1 MVKKELIERSPI
13 RILEKSTHGG
23 LGKGNLGV
31 IAARKGVGKTA
42 VLVHLATDQLFQS
55 KHVIHVSFS
64 SDTSHIIDWYEDIFR
79 EITRRYNLE
88 EAMRVHNE
96 IIRNRV
102 IMNFNQDGIGVG
114 QVVKSLK
121 AMIDDGGFRA
131 DVVVVDT
138 FDFVKAKSDDIATF
152 KSFAEEAGI
161 EIWISATL
169 PAGPSATDE
178 NGYPSTLSS
187 VMATVSVLVLLVP
200 KEGFVHLELAKDH
213 DTAIKSDM
221 HLKLDPKILLI
232 AREDS

>member
-31 IAARKGVGKTA
+31 IAAKKGVGKTA
-42 VLVHLATDQLFQS
+42 VLVHLATDQLFQG

-64 SDTSHIIDWYEDIFR
+64 SDTSHIVDWYEDIFS

-114 QVVKSLK
+114 QIVKSLK

-138 FDFVKAKSDDIATF
+138 FDFAKAKSDDIATF
-152 KSFAEEAGI
+152 KSFAEAAGI

-169 PAGPSATDE
+169 PAGQSATDE
-178 NGYPSTLSS
+178 NGYPTMLSS
-187 VMATVSVLVLLVP
+187 VIASVAVLVLLVP
-200 KEGFVHLELAKDH
+200 KEGFVHLALAKDH
-213 DTAIKSDM
+213 DTATTSDM